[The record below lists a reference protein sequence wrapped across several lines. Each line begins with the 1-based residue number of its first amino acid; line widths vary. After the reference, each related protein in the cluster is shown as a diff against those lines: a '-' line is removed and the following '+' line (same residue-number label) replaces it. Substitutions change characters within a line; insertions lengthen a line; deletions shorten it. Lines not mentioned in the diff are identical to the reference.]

1 MQDLRPVWGTLPLS
15 VWDELRRIFDAEQAD
30 CAALNALLE
39 KHVPHTE
46 YEMLTSAPTLALG
59 LGRVLLG
66 EGSTDKLVRR
76 MAVDLLD
83 LTPLDGSDAIAS
95 LGIEGLD
102 ARTLTDMV
110 EVLSAAQRSEGVP
123 VLSSRYH
130 SFLRGPEG
138 LFFTPHTASLARKS
152 GLTQ

>member
-1 MQDLRPVWGTLPLS
+1 
-15 VWDELRRIFDAEQAD
+15 
-30 CAALNALLE
+30 
-39 KHVPHTE
+39 
-46 YEMLTSAPTLALG
+46 
-59 LGRVLLG
+59 
-66 EGSTDKLVRR
+66 

-138 LFFTPHTASLARKS
+138 LFFTPHTRELGKEKRVDTIIEGIEHPVPVYEIAVCRHWVGGVSPRP
-152 GLTQ
+152 